1 MLRDMYKLGVA
12 VLVCLL
18 CAICGA
24 AIAWSLLRKPVVKE
38 PETPS
43 VVQQIRE
50 SARLETLDVTLY
62 KKIDFSPDPK
72 PADSV
77 WGSVS
82 SFARYAVHPPR
93 GKAIIFGEA
102 HLSIDLRKLDD
113 RAMQVVGKKV
123 QIVLPKIETKV
134 ELKPAETEIIG
145 SNLNSAETAQ
155 LFELAREAFE
165 REVSADAKLREKAT
179 ESARRSLKALIGSL
193 GFWQVEFV
201 EKLPPPLLT
210 Q

>member
-1 MLRDMYKLGVA
+1 MYKLGVA
-12 VLVCLL
+12 ALVCLL
-18 CAICGA
+18 CAVCGA
-24 AIAWSLLRKPVVKE
+24 AIAWSLLRKPIAKV
-38 PETPS
+38 PDSPS

-50 SARLETLDVTLY
+50 AARLETLDVTLY
-62 KKIDFSPDPK
+62 KKIDFSPDPQ

-82 SFARYAVHPPR
+82 SFARYALHPPR
-93 GKAIIFGEA
+93 GKAIVFGEA
-102 HLSIDLRKLDD
+102 HLSIDLRKLDE
-113 RAMQVVGKKV
+113 RSLQVVGKKV
-123 QIVLPKIETKV
+123 QIVLPKVETRV

-155 LFELAREAFE
+155 LFELAREAFA

-179 ESARRSLKALIGSL
+179 ESARHSLQALIGSL
-193 GFWQVEFV
+193 GYWQVEFV
-201 EKLPPPLLT
+201 DTLPPPLLT